1 MIGGVKFGKKYAGV
15 RALHIFLVPN
25 LHTFLKTMQV
35 QTCILLGKVMQVWS
49 RIMQGPAAYFLSKG
63 VPEALESLAFGQL
76 HTFSRVF
83 FIYYKILK
91 EKKVYNIGKML
102 EKKSRDKKYAAAYF

>member
-1 MIGGVKFGKKYAGV
+1 MIGGVTLGKKYAGV
-15 RALHIFLVPN
+15 RALHTFLVPN

-49 RIMQGPAAYFLSKG
+49 RIMQGPAAYFLSRG
-63 VPEALESLAFGQL
+63 APEALESLAFGQL

-83 FIYYKILK
+83 FIYNIF
-91 EKKVYNIGKML
+91 KKK
-102 EKKSRDKKYAAAYF
+102 KKYII

>member
-1 MIGGVKFGKKYAGV
+1 MDKKYAGMEP
-15 RALHIFLVPN
+15 LHTFLVPN

-49 RIMQGPAAYFLSKG
+49 RIMQGPAAYFLSRE

-83 FIYYKILK
+83 FIY
-91 EKKVYNIGKML
+91 N
-102 EKKSRDKKYAAAYF
+102 FF